1 MPSPVDVDIAD
12 ATARHDPASPFP
24 VISPWGDVLPLSP
37 ARDSPIRR
45 RRSKLLLRDSSVDK
59 GAGAA
64 GSPRKKRRGA
74 GEARTAASPGKNVR
88 RARRRLENGGRREE
102 TGNEAAA
109 AEEAVGKTRRKKT
122 AAQPPAAKGLVAIV
136 KEKKVSGL
144 ALVPY
149 PRTNLT
155 QGPENV
161 EQSDWEGLWE
171 MVVELVMWK
180 NVGRSAFWFGS
191 GSMLFLSSS
200 FSRDI
205 DFSPIKVLCNFGVVT
220 LGLAF
225 FKDSISQRQN
235 MERARSF
242 QLTEEDVLQVAKAVL
257 PVANSFITMTRVIFS
272 GDPSMTLK
280 VLPVLLFGAKY
291 GHLFTVWRL
300 LATGFFGCF
309 TLPRLYSCYSSHI
322 HEKVGGLKTQILNAW
337 KSCPRKKLVAAA
349 AVTTFWNMVGVKTRI
364 MAALVAAVTLRYYDQ
379 YGRTSKNSEG
389 VIQEQRQATVME
401 D

>member
-1 MPSPVDVDIAD
+1 MDV
-12 ATARHDPASPFP
+12 
-24 VISPWGDVLPLSP
+24 
-37 ARDSPIRR
+37 
-45 RRSKLLLRDSSVDK
+45 
-59 GAGAA
+59 
-64 GSPRKKRRGA
+64 
-74 GEARTAASPGKNVR
+74 N
-88 RARRRLENGGRREE
+88 
-102 TGNEAAA
+102 
-109 AEEAVGKTRRKKT
+109 T